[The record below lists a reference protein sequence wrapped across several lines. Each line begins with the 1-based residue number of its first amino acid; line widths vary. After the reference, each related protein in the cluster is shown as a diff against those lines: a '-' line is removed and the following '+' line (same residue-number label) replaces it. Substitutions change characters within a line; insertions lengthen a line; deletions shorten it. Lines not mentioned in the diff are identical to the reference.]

1 MFRIKETAMAEKI
14 KSGMYRTDDLDFI
27 TDKPNMVDGQEM
39 PDEAYYKAL
48 DNGMITDLP
57 QNGRLVYTHDFYVA
71 MYKKLE
77 SGMGSVE
84 AYESLGFDTKVTGVE
99 KAYQAAKRA
108 KEKAAANK
116 LYTVD
121 PSSYD
126 GSIPPEQMLQMADL
140 SQEELIAYLQ
150 ARNYYLEELVEA
162 QKKHTQYWR
171 TYLHHR
177 KQRSEGGPFPDA

>member
-1 MFRIKETAMAEKI
+1 MQKRSEFRTQDTEMAERI
-14 KSGMYRTDDLDFI
+14 KSGIYRTDDLDFI
-27 TDKPNMVDGQEM
+27 TDEPEMVDGTEM

-57 QNGRLVYTHDFYVA
+57 ENGRLVYTHDFYVA

-77 SGMGSVE
+77 AGMGSVE

-99 KAYQAAKRA
+99 RAYQAAKRA
-108 KEKAAANK
+108 REKAASNK

-126 GSIPPEQMLQMADL
+126 GSIPPEQMIEMANL
-140 SQEELIAYLQ
+140 TGEELIAYLQ

-162 QKKHTQYWR
+162 QKKTR
-171 TYLHHR
+171 SVLADILTSSKV
-177 KQRSEGGPFPDA
+177 KQ

>member
-1 MFRIKETAMAEKI
+1 MAERTEN
-14 KSGMYRTDDLDFI
+14 GMYRTDDLDFI
-27 TDKPNMVDGQEM
+27 TDEPHMFAGQEI

-48 DNGMITDLP
+48 DNGMITDLTE
-57 QNGRLVYTHDFYVA
+57 NGRLVYTHDFYVA

-108 KEKAAANK
+108 REKAAANK

-126 GSIPPEQMLQMADL
+126 GSIPPEQMMEMANL
-140 SQEELIAYLQ
+140 SSEELIAYLK

-162 QKKHTQYWR
+162 QKKTQSVLADIL
-171 TYLHHR
+171 TSSKA
-177 KQRSEGGPFPDA
+177 KQ

>member
-1 MFRIKETAMAEKI
+1 MAERI
-14 KSGMYRTDDLDFI
+14 ESGMYRTDDLDYI
-27 TDKPNMVDGQEM
+27 TDKPHMFEGQEM

-57 QNGRLVYTHDFYVA
+57 ENGRLVYTHDFYVA

-84 AYESLGFDTKVTGVE
+84 AYESLGFDTKVTGAE

-108 KEKAAANK
+108 REKAAANK

-126 GSIPPEQMLQMADL
+126 GSIPPEQMMEMANL
-140 SQEELIAYLQ
+140 SNEELIAYLK

-162 QKKHTQYWR
+162 QKKTQSVLADILTSSKAKR
-171 TYLHHR
+171 
-177 KQRSEGGPFPDA
+177 

>member
-1 MFRIKETAMAEKI
+1 MADKV
-14 KSGMYRTDDLDFI
+14 KSGMYRYDDLDYI
-27 TDKPNMVDGQEM
+27 TDDPKFIDGMEM
-39 PDEAYYKAL
+39 PDKAYYKAL
-48 DNGMITDLP
+48 DMGMITDLP
-57 QNGRLVYTHDFYVA
+57 ENGRLAYSHDFYVA

-77 SGMGSVE
+77 AGMGSVE

-108 KEKAAANK
+108 REKAAANK

-126 GSIPPEQMLQMADL
+126 GSIPPEQMMKMANL
-140 SQEELIAYLQ
+140 SNEELIAYLQ

-162 QKKHTQYWR
+162 QKKTQSVLADILTSSKAKR
-171 TYLHHR
+171 
-177 KQRSEGGPFPDA
+177 

>member
-1 MFRIKETAMAEKI
+1 MQKRSEFRTQETEMAERI

-27 TDKPNMVDGQEM
+27 TDEPEMVDGTEM

-57 QNGRLVYTHDFYVA
+57 ENGRLVYTHDFYVA

-108 KEKAAANK
+108 REKAAANK

-126 GSIPPEQMLQMADL
+126 GSIPPEQMMEMANL
-140 SQEELIAYLQ
+140 SSEELIAYLK

-162 QKKHTQYWR
+162 QKKTQSVLADIL
-171 TYLHHR
+171 TSSKA
-177 KQRSEGGPFPDA
+177 KQ

>member
-1 MFRIKETAMAEKI
+1 MADRV
-14 KSGMYRTDDLDFI
+14 KSGIDRYDDLDFI
-27 TDKPNMVDGQEM
+27 TDDPKFIDGLEI

-48 DNGMITDLP
+48 DNGMITDIP
-57 QNGRLVYTHDFYVA
+57 SNGRLVYTHDFYVA
-71 MYKKLE
+71 LYKKLE

-108 KEKAAANK
+108 REKAAANK

-126 GSIPPEQMLQMADL
+126 GSIPPEQMMEMADL
-140 SQEELIAYLQ
+140 SKEELIAYLQ

-162 QKKHTQYWR
+162 QKKTQSVLADILTSSKAKR
-171 TYLHHR
+171 
-177 KQRSEGGPFPDA
+177 